1 MCKVGILLIGLDLYH
16 SSSALF
22 HSLLLHHVGS
32 PLDLFVHIIAL
43 ITLLLAYRGRVKRSI
58 AGKVVL
64 PVMMVNAVKGML
76 AGQFISFETTTTTT
90 TASSIAAAAA
100 DEKMNLTWSFFDNT
114 HTTDYERLM
123 VIKSLLFCGVMA
135 RLAFQGDDSCVGES
149 EWFPWQRPGVCGGGL
164 DEGEEEGVVD
174 EGKKK
179 E

>member
-1 MCKVGILLIGLDLYH
+1 MCKVGILLIGLDVYH
-16 SSSALF
+16 SASTLF

-43 ITLLLAYRGRVKRSI
+43 LTLLLAYRGRVKRSI

-76 AGQFISFETTTTTT
+76 AGQFISFETSTT
-90 TASSIAAAAA
+90 TAASSIAAA
-100 DEKMNLTWSFFDNT
+100 DEKMNLTWSFFDNAN
-114 HTTDYERLM
+114 TTDYERLM

-135 RLAFQGDDSCVGES
+135 RLAFQGDDSCVGEN
-149 EWFPWQRPGVCGGGL
+149 EWFPWQRPGIVN
-164 DEGEEEGVVD
+164 EGESVD
-174 EGKKK
+174 GGEGKKV

>member
-1 MCKVGILLIGLDLYH
+1 M
-16 SSSALF
+16 
-22 HSLLLHHVGS
+22 
-32 PLDLFVHIIAL
+32 
-43 ITLLLAYRGRVKRSI
+43 KRSI

-76 AGQFISFETTTTTT
+76 AGQFISFETTTTTSSSP
-90 TASSIAAAAA
+90 SSIAAAGGS

-135 RLAFQGDDSCVGES
+135 RLAFQGDDSCVGEN
-149 EWFPWQRPGVCGGGL
+149 EWFPWQRPGVCGGGV
-164 DEGEEEGVVD
+164 DEGEEESVVD
-174 EGKKK
+174 EGKKV

>member
-16 SSSALF
+16 SASTLF
-22 HSLLLHHVGS
+22 HSLLLQKIGS

-43 ITLLLAYRGRVKRSI
+43 LTLLLAYRGRVKRSI

-76 AGQFISFETTTTTT
+76 AGQFISFETTSA
-90 TASSIAAAAA
+90 ASSIAAGS

-135 RLAFQGDDSCVGES
+135 RLAFQGDDSCVGEN
-149 EWFPWQRPGVCGGGL
+149 EWFPWQRPGIVCGGG
-164 DEGEEEGVVD
+164 DEGESVD
-174 EGKKK
+174 GGEGKKMD
-179 E
+179 